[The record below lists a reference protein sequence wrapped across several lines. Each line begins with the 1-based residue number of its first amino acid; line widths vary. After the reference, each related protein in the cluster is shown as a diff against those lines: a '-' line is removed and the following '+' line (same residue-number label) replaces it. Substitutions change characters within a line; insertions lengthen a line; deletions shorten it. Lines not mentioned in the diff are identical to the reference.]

1 MAPGEQ
7 SYKNLNVCASTEN
20 FPEIQI
26 LSITFKFRERKY
38 NRKACL

>member
-7 SYKNLNVCASTEN
+7 SYKDLNICVSTEN